1 MNYELNYEERKKH
14 WGSKMDEDRAYI
26 VMEEAIDNWRNEW
39 NVDEDEKREQ
49 DEALELVLK
58 ALRFYWKN
66 EGE

>member
-1 MNYELNYEERKKH
+1 MRKEKKL

>member
-1 MNYELNYEERKKH
+1 MKLNYEERKKL

-26 VMEEAIDNWRNEW
+26 VMEEAIDNWRNESI
-39 NVDEDEKREQ
+39 VDEDEKREQ

-58 ALRFYWKN
+58 ALKLYWKN

>member
-1 MNYELNYEERKKH
+1 MKPKNHEERKKR

-26 VMEEAIDNWRNEW
+26 VMEEAIDNWRNESI
-39 NVDEDEKREQ
+39 VDEDEKHEQ

-58 ALRFYWKN
+58 ALRFYWNN

>member
-1 MNYELNYEERKKH
+1 MKLNYEERKKL

-49 DEALELVLK
+49 DEALELVLE
-58 ALRFYWKN
+58 ALRLYWNN